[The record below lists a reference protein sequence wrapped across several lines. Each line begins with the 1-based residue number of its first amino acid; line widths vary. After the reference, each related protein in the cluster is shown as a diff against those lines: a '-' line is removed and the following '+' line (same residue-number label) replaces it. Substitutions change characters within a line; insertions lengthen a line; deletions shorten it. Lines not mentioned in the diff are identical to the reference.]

1 MADLPGSGMAGDEGK
16 NFVAEAVKSMENV
29 RADMAALLAV
39 DSKPAGLETILE
51 SQWTKLEMALD
62 TVFGTDSDAQTDPT
76 SAVRTNA
83 PRKED
88 ILDDIDDILNA
99 LSSGAAFVAAT
110 AGGGGG
116 EFESQALGSGA
127 ASDAFNRVMWSADA
141 TMGMTGSTRHGTAL
155 RKKSENAKGSADTE
169 VYGAFS
175 YSTMQQTVRT
185 ADAVSL
191 TGIAS
196 YSGGLAWQHNFAD
209 VDRIVLDD
217 ATLLRN
223 ATWSNTTGA
232 NATVL
237 YATNSGLLRPVNN
250 ITNTFAGILLG

>member
-1 MADLPGSGMAGDEGK
+1 MAGLPASGMAGDEGK

-29 RADMAALLAV
+29 WADMAALLAV
-39 DSKPAGLETILE
+39 DSKPAGLEAILE
-51 SQWTKLEMALD
+51 SQWTKPEMALD

-76 SAVRTNA
+76 SAARTTA

-110 AGGGGG
+110 AGGGG

-155 RKKSENAKGSADTE
+155 RMKSENAEGSADTE

-223 ATWSNTTGA
+223 ATRSNTTGA

>member
-1 MADLPGSGMAGDEGK
+1 MADLLGSGMAGDEGK

-76 SAVRTNA
+76 SAVRTTA